1 MDSAFT
7 HADRRDSKKPSF
19 IGKIHWSQEA
29 LFLLGEPRV
38 VQVRT
43 TNQHGINLK
52 AGPHAFSVLA
62 QGKVNNV
69 SEENQ

>member
-7 HADRRDSKKPSF
+7 HANRRDSKKPPF
-19 IGKIHWSQEA
+19 GEKIHWSRET

-43 TNQHGINLK
+43 TNQHRINLK
-52 AGPHAFSVLA
+52 AGPQAFSVLA
-62 QGKVNNV
+62 QGKVNNI
-69 SEENQ
+69 SDENQ